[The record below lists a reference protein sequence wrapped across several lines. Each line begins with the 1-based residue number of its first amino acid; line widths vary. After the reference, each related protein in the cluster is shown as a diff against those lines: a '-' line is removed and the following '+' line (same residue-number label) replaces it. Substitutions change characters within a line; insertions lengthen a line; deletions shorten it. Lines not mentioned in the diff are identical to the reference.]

1 MSDKQTIGNLR
12 GAIQVALDDLDA
24 YGSPRE
30 ASKWARWTLEAAL
43 RDSEPESEDHSLTAG
58 RHAETRYTSYLPD
71 DCPRCGRRRR
81 EATIVIKRTAAQ
93 VSHIVCEKCGL
104 DSRLGCED
112 GLAS

>member
-1 MSDKQTIGNLR
+1 MNDKDTIGTLR
-12 GAIQVALDDLDA
+12 GAISYAVDHLDS
-24 YGSPRE
+24 GFSE
-30 ASKWARWTLEAAL
+30 WARETLEAAL

-58 RHAETRYTSYLPD
+58 GHAETRYTSYLPD

-81 EATIVIKRTAAQ
+81 EATIVIKRTAAH